1 MEISEASKKMPRR
14 IFIIFLSNSLSC
26 ASIFFMLKLIIAATI
41 VISTK
46 EMENGKT
53 KIIIYKDHSETLAHI
68 VSILSINFTNPSLS
82 SKDLRIK
89 KTDLQYIEFTKLTCP
104 LWCYILF
111 STYPPDNNADYPI

>member
-1 MEISEASKKMPRR
+1 MEISEASKRMPRI

-53 KIIIYKDHSETLAHI
+53 QIIIYKDHSETLSHI
-68 VSILSINFTNPSLS
+68 IFILSIKFTNPSLS
-82 SKDLRIK
+82 SKALRIK
-89 KTDLQYIEFTKLTCP
+89 KADL
-104 LWCYILF
+104 
-111 STYPPDNNADYPI
+111 